1 MVFEMV
7 PNLNRILSFAKNKVY
22 SFFIFFLVPLSYSA
36 SGPLRESYR
45 ATRDLVDHPHTGA
58 IDQSRHLHAAQ
69 RAVDNYKLAKDE
81 KIPEIYQPGQMWKNI
96 LENVLTY
103 RTWKLQQDDR
113 VLYDA
118 LYQFYRSDL
127 VQSHSGDIYIW
138 EIENNHIDLKKQV
151 FMIIRRY
158 RAFISRRLSFD
169 YHAVTTTDVGQNIY
183 VDYEGKKITF
193 KVIRFAHYLD
203 RIIKNLHTG
212 PDSIIGELGVG
223 AGELSILTKKVLPGC
238 RYICFD
244 LPETLMVASYNI
256 MMTSPD
262 KKIGLY
268 QDFAGK
274 GKITREVIRNYDCIL
289 LPNWCIDRVEDDA
302 LDLFINIASLS
313 EMDRP
318 IIKNYIEN
326 IERVCN
332 GHMYTVNRN
341 VKGVAQFGAED
352 IALEEFPFSEKSR
365 IISAE
370 YDVASDMYHQRYGM
384 DYECFYWEF
393 IVKLR

>member
-127 VQSHSGDIYIW
+127 VKSHSGDIYIW